1 MGAKIRTVGAKVGRR
16 RALTTKELQAL
27 GPADNGARLLL
38 GDGLTGD
45 ARLGKDGTIA
55 VNVSWRYRVAGRVR
69 ELRIGTWRD
78 KDGASLK
85 ALRDER
91 DRLAAEVRDGVDPIE
106 RRAANRLQ
114 AEAEAAERQR
124 HDRERIEAARAAEHA
139 AARRP
144 TVRQVFDQW
153 RTADLQPRLRADGKR
168 IGRKDG
174 GLYVADQFARHVF
187 PSIGDRPMADVGK
200 ADLLALLDAQKAAGK
215 ARTANVLLADLKQM
229 WDFAAERELVA
240 ANPLA
245 RVKKSKVGGA
255 SVERERHLADEI
267 GLLATALP
275 QARMHPRSEL
285 AVWLVLATAARIGE
299 AMGAVWADTL
309 PAESKARQRRI
320 NQLRE
325 VADAAGAKFG
335 IVDTT
340 ARTWYLPDTKN
351 QRNHTIHLS
360 AFALAQFE
368 RLAALRELA
377 HGEPSPWV
385 FPATDAAVPV
395 CIKSLGKQIADR
407 QREPERRMTG
417 RSKSTEALLL
427 PGGRWT
433 MHDLRRTSGT
443 IMAKLGIARDVIN
456 ECLNHMQADRMARV
470 YIHDRREADQA
481 RAFDALGQRLA
492 DLTSG
497 EAQTNVVPIRAA

>member
-1 MGAKIRTVGAKVGRR
+1 MALITDKDMTARPQGDDVWIVEKAARGEGRLEGR
-16 RALTTKELQAL
+16 ITPSGNRAFYFRYTAS
-27 GPADNGARLLL
+27 
-38 GDGLTGD
+38 DGQ
-45 ARLGKDGTIA
+45 
-55 VNVSWRYRVAGRVR
+55 RVR
-69 ELRIGTWRD
+69 LRIGSYDAKGDDKAVFSVQQARD
-78 KDGASLK
+78 KAREWTTLYRNGVHD
-85 ALRDER
+85 LREHFE
-91 DRLAAEVRDGVDPIE
+91 RLAEDE
-106 RRAANRLQ
+106 RRAKEAARLE
-114 AEAEAAERQR
+114 AEAEIRL
-124 HDRERIEAARAAEHA
+124 REEAAAA
-139 AARRP
+139 AARRLS
-144 TVRQVFDQW
+144 VRQVFDQW

-174 GLYVADQFARHVF
+174 GQYVADQFARHVL

-229 WDFAAERELVA
+229 WDFAAERELVD

-285 AVWLVLATAARIGE
+285 AVWLVLATAVRIGE

-309 PAESKARQRRI
+309 PAEPKARQRRI

-385 FPATDAAVPV
+385 FPATDASVPV

-407 QREPERRMTG
+407 QREPEQRMAG
-417 RSKSTEALLL
+417 RSKATETLLL

-443 IMAKLGIARDVIN
+443 IMAKLSIARDVIN

-470 YIHDRREADQA
+470 YIHDRREADQV

-492 DLTSG
+492 ELTSG